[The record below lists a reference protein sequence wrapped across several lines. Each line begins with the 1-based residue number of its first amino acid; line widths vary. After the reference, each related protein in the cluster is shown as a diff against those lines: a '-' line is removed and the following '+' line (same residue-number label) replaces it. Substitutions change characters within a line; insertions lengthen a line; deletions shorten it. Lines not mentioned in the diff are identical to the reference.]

1 METKIMREQEEE
13 DMTSVSTPPGDFNSV
28 FLVARWVGF
37 VSSVLCFKMQC
48 FLSLSFLGFCKCK
61 M

>member
-1 METKIMREQEEE
+1 MREQEEE